1 MDKTTMNTIS
11 DMMIVQAYGPD
22 PMYDCTFS
30 VYPPKLT
37 KRELESAIVFER
49 LGLYN
54 AGKPCG
60 PKALRE
66 HLRYLGLLELPSE
79 RTISRIL
86 TKHCLTN
93 RRTGYYPEDYC

>member
-1 MDKTTMNTIS
+1 MKTIS
-11 DMMIVQAYGPD
+11 EVMIVQADGPD
-22 PMYDCTFS
+22 PMHDCTFS
-30 VYPPKLT
+30 VYPSKLT
-37 KRELESAIVFER
+37 KNELESAIVLER
-49 LGLYN
+49 LSLYN

-66 HLRYLGLLELPSE
+66 HLRYSGLSELPSE